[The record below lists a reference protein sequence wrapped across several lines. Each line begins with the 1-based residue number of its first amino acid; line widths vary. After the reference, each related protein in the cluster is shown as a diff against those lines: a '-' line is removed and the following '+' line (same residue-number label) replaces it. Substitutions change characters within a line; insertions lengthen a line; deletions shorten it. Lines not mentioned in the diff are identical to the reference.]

1 MSSINKSLFFTF
13 MKIGGFTLGGG
24 MAMLPVMEK
33 EVVDKNHWIGKAD
46 FLDIVAVS
54 QATPG
59 IFAVD
64 MSSHIGY
71 KINGTRGAI
80 AAAVGT
86 VLPSLVIIL
95 SIAFFFTTIK
105 DNYWVEAAFRGLRP
119 AVVALITM
127 PALTMSKN
135 AGITRGGLRL
145 TSPLTLAIV
154 AAVLIWLFGVSPAWI
169 IMGAAAIGVAR
180 AIMTIRKNEKQ

>member
-1 MSSINKSLFFTF
+1 MSTNKELFITF

-33 EVVDKNHWIGKAD
+33 EVVDKNHWLGKPE

-64 MSSHIGY
+64 MASHIGY
-71 KINGTRGAI
+71 KTNGVKGAI
-80 AAAVGT
+80 AASIGT
-86 VLPSLVIIL
+86 ILPSLVIIL
-95 SIAFFFTTIK
+95 GIAICFTSIK

-119 AVVALITM
+119 AVVALITL
-127 PALTMSKN
+127 PVFTMGRN
-135 AGITRGGLRL
+135 AGIGKWREGVVWQLAL
-145 TSPLTLAIV
+145 TITAAI
-154 AAVLIWLFGVSPAWI
+154 LIWLLGVSPAWI
-169 IMGAAAIGVAR
+169 IIGAALLGVVR
-180 AIMTIRKNEKQ
+180 AVIKSSKGR